1 MLWVFV
7 VRMLMCV
14 RYCGES
20 DFLNQ
25 FGSGKGRKC
34 EIPVFWASAFRAR
47 DLKLDRQDRTY
58 AISEIATYI
67 SGLDMTEGR
76 ASR

>member
-1 MLWVFV
+1 MIFVWAGRIIVVLWVFV

-25 FGSGKGRKC
+25 FGSGKGGKC
-34 EIPVFWASAFRAR
+34 EIPVF
-47 DLKLDRQDRTY
+47 
-58 AISEIATYI
+58 
-67 SGLDMTEGR
+67 
-76 ASR
+76 